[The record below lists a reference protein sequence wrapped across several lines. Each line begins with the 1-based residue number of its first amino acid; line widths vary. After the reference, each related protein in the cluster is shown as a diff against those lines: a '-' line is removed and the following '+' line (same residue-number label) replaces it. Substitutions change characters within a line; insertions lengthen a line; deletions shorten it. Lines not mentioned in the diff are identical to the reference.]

1 MGATELN
8 KRQWLFDG
16 HEGDFAAI
24 EAASIYGMMMMIAG
38 QGRKDVSDDLGS
50 EQQFFRSALHDLDTD
65 VNVA

>member
-1 MGATELN
+1 MKFILVNRGWRSFEVGATELN

-50 EQQFFRSALHDLDTD
+50 EQ
-65 VNVA
+65 